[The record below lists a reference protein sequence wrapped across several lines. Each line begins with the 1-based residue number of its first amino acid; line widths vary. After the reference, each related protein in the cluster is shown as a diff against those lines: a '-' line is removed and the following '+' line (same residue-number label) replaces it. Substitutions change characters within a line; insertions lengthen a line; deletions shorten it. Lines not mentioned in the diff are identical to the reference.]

1 MVGQL
6 VYYLILRKWVFGSE
20 EAQMNLE
27 LIVAD
32 LTLGTVFELSG
43 LQHYLFI

>member
-6 VYYLILRKWVFGSE
+6 VYYFILRKRVFGPE

-27 LIVAD
+27 LIVAY
-32 LTLGTVFELSG
+32 LTLGTVFEFSG
-43 LQHYLFI
+43 LQLYLFI